1 MHIRAWHCTCCK
13 NNISG
18 IHLKKLVITWRFRE
32 KRFSPSK
39 DVNYTYIIF
48 IVLQK
53 QSLDIV
59 LKKFDDT
66 KAATDVV
73 VPKAPEIVKVAAAD
87 VVVPKV
93 SVDVHLKSQKL
104 D

>member
-1 MHIRAWHCTCCK
+1 M
-13 NNISG
+13 
-18 IHLKKLVITWRFRE
+18 ITWRFRE

-53 QSLDIV
+53 QSSDIV
-59 LKKFDDT
+59 LKKFDDA

-73 VPKAPEIVKVAAAD
+73 VPKAPEIVKEAAAD

-93 SVDVHLKSQKL
+93 SVYEHLKILKCQKL